1 MKEQSCFNQQQ
12 AVIEAT
18 RCLMCHDAPCQQG
31 CPAKVDVPAFI
42 RNIRTRNFEEANRT
56 IKQSNVLS
64 GTCAKVCPVNE
75 QCQEKCSQSGL
86 TKPIK
91 IGKLQEFAA
100 SYEKKAQQLPV
111 ARTGKRVALVGGGPA
126 SLACAYELS
135 KAGVEAVILERN
147 ELAGGMLTYGIPNFR
162 LSKDL
167 VHSEI
172 SFVQGCGASI
182 KTKQTLGKDFS
193 LKDLIK
199 DYDAVFL
206 GLGASEP
213 SPTEGKKL
221 EGVAAAVDYLS
232 DFNAGKL
239 TCPKGT
245 VMVVGG
251 GNTAIDAATAAKA
264 LGAQVTILYRRTE
277 AEMPAWK
284 EEIDRSRS
292 MGVNFLFLAAPSGLV
307 GEKSVEA
314 AIVRRMELGEPDESG
329 RRRPVE
335 IAGSDFSMPCSLV
348 IYAIS
353 QGTPGDLS
361 ELLPGIELTSKR
373 LVKVD
378 ESFRT
383 SHPGVFAGGDLVN
396 GGKTVARAVFE
407 GKTAA
412 TAIIRALSEG

>member
-31 CPAKVDVPAFI
+31 CPAKVDVPGFI
-42 RNIRTRNFEEANRT
+42 RNIKTRNFEEANRT
-56 IKQSNVLS
+56 IKRSNVLS
-64 GTCAKVCPVNE
+64 GACAKVCPVNE
-75 QCQEKCSQSGL
+75 QCQERCSQSGL

-91 IGKLQEFAA
+91 IGRLQEFAA
-100 SYEKKAQQLPV
+100 SCEKKSEQVPV
-111 ARTGKRVALVGGGPA
+111 ARTGKKVALVGGGPA
-126 SLACAYELS
+126 SLACAYELG
-135 KAGVEAVILERN
+135 KAGIEAVILERN

-167 VHSEI
+167 VGNEI
-172 SFVQGCGASI
+172 SFIERCGTRIETGKS
-182 KTKQTLGKDFS
+182 LGKDYS
-193 LKDLIK
+193 LDDLLK

-213 SPTEGKKL
+213 SPNEGKGL
-221 EGVAAAVDYLS
+221 NGVVAAVDYLS

-239 TCPKGT
+239 SCPEGT

-284 EEIDRSRS
+284 EEIARARA

-307 GEKSVEA
+307 GEKCVEA

-335 IAGSDFSMPCSLV
+335 ISGSDFSVPCSLV

-353 QGTPGDLS
+353 QGTPSDLS

-378 ESFRT
+378 ESFHT
-383 SHPGVFAGGDLVN
+383 SHPRVFAGGDLVN
-396 GGKTVARAVFE
+396 GG
-407 GKTAA
+407 
-412 TAIIRALSEG
+412 